1 MVFSSLPFI
10 CIFLPLVFLLHTL
23 IRSNRARN
31 VLLIVASVLFYSFG
45 EPLYV
50 ILLLGS
56 VTVNYFLGLGLK
68 DREHRN
74 KKSRARNHDKLIMVL
89 GVAFNI
95 GLLGVFKYSGFLVGE
110 LNRLLP
116 ETLQLGVPR
125 LALPIG
131 ISFYTFQVLS
141 YLVDVYRGETPVQRN
156 FVSLLLYVSF
166 FPQLIAGPIVKYHD
180 IAEQMDH
187 RTITAEGMSKGLIR
201 FITGLGKKVL
211 IANGMAVVTDSIFAL
226 PAAGLGT
233 LGAWMGA
240 VGFLFQDYFDFSGY
254 SDMAI
259 GLGQMFGFRFKENF
273 NYPYISTSC
282 SEFWRRWHIS
292 LNTWFREYLYFPL
305 GGNRKGKARTYLN
318 LWLVFLFTGIWHGA
332 AWTYIA
338 WGLFQGC
345 FIILERLKLVPFVK
359 NKITGNLYTMLVM
372 LVGLIIFRSESL
384 PYAGTMLKAFFGFGG
399 GMSGETYSL
408 VSTYFGPYYIA
419 LLVLSVFF
427 SLPLFRDGW
436 RKVRDKL
443 AGRQRASVLFM
454 GATMAGALI
463 ILVLSMMQL
472 ATDSYNPFIYFRF

>member
-1 MVFSSLPFI
+1 MVFSSLMFLFV
-10 CIFLPLVFLLHTL
+10 FLPVVLGVYYILPRKFRNAFLLIADLFFYGWGEPVLVFLMIFTIVINYFAGIIMSRAGNKKLVLIITL
-23 IRSNRARN
+23 I
-31 VLLIVASVLFYSFG
+31 IDF
-45 EPLYV
+45 
-50 ILLLGS
+50 
-56 VTVNYFLGLGLK
+56 
-68 DREHRN
+68 
-74 KKSRARNHDKLIMVL
+74 
-89 GVAFNI
+89 
-95 GLLGVFKYSGFLVGE
+95 GLLAFFKYEGFISE
-110 LNRLLP
+110 NLNVIIPFLHIP
-116 ETLQLGVPR
+116 S
-125 LALPIG
+125 LAIPLPIG

-156 FVSLLLYVSF
+156 YVSLLLYVSF

-187 RTITAEGMSKGLIR
+187 RTLTAEGMSKGLIR

-408 VSTYFGPYYIA
+408 VSTYFGPYYIT

-436 RKVRDKL
+436 RKMRDRL
-443 AGRQRASVLFM
+443 AGRQRASALFM

>member
-1 MVFSSLPFI
+1 MVFSSLPFL
-10 CIFLPLVFLLHTL
+10 CIFLPLVFVLHTL
-23 IRSNRARN
+23 IRSNKARN
-31 VLLIVASVLFYSFG
+31 VLLMIASVLFYSYG

-68 DREHRN
+68 DRAARN
-74 KKSRARNHDKLIMVL
+74 KRSRARNHDKLIIGL

-95 GLLGVFKYSGFLVGE
+95 ALLGVFKYSGFLVGE
-110 LNRLLP
+110 LNRVLP
-116 ETLQLGVPR
+116 AGLQLAVPH

-131 ISFYTFQVLS
+131 ISFYTFQILS

-156 FVSLLLYVSF
+156 FISLLLYVSF

-187 RTITAEGMSKGLIR
+187 RTLTPAGMSKGLIR

-318 LWLVFLFTGIWHGA
+318 LWLVFLFTGI
-332 AWTYIA
+332 
-338 WGLFQGC
+338 
-345 FIILERLKLVPFVK
+345 
-359 NKITGNLYTMLVM
+359 
-372 LVGLIIFRSESL
+372 
-384 PYAGTMLKAFFGFGG
+384 
-399 GMSGETYSL
+399 
-408 VSTYFGPYYIA
+408 
-419 LLVLSVFF
+419 
-427 SLPLFRDGW
+427 
-436 RKVRDKL
+436 
-443 AGRQRASVLFM
+443 
-454 GATMAGALI
+454 
-463 ILVLSMMQL
+463 
-472 ATDSYNPFIYFRF
+472 

>member
-23 IRSNRARN
+23 IRSNKARN
-31 VLLIVASVLFYSFG
+31 VLLMIASVLFYSYG

-74 KKSRARNHDKLIMVL
+74 VKSRARSHAKLFMVL

-95 GLLGVFKYSGFLVGE
+95 ALLGVFKYSGFLIGE
-110 LNRLLP
+110 LNRILP
-116 ETLQLGVPR
+116 AGMQLAVPH

-156 FVSLLLYVSF
+156 FISLLLYVSF

-180 IAEQMDH
+180 IAEQMNH
-187 RTITAEGMSKGLIR
+187 RKLTPEGMSKGLIR

-305 GGNRKGKARTYLN
+305 GGNRKGKVRTYVN

-332 AWTYIA
+332 AWTYVA

-384 PYAGTMLKAFFGFGG
+384 AYAGEMLKGFFGFGG
-399 GMSGETYSL
+399 AMSGETYSL
-408 VSTYFGPYYIA
+408 VSTYFGPYYLA
-419 LLVLSVFF
+419 LLALSVFF
-427 SLPLFRDGW
+427 SLPLFRNGW
-436 RKVRDKL
+436 LKIRARL
-443 AGRQRASVLFM
+443 AGKRRASILFM
-454 GATMAGALI
+454 GATMAGALA
-463 ILVLSMMQL
+463 VLALSLIQL